1 MSDAANASSSPT
13 AANERSSKR
22 GAVARD
28 RAARR
33 ASPWLSSH
41 QERPAFAARPV
52 TDDEPGRRQESAE
65 RRFLSLQRLRIILQ
79 RDLSWLLNTCS
90 LAATEDLSEYPE
102 VATSVLNY
110 GIPDLAGQSLSGV
123 DVDSLERLVK
133 QAVVAYEP
141 RILRS
146 SVRVDAIVDSAHMSH
161 NALTLQIAGDLWAQ
175 PVPVDVVLRTE
186 FDLES
191 GLVSV
196 RE

>member
-1 MSDAANASSSPT
+1 MADLAPK
-13 AANERSSKR
+13 ERLQPSLL
-22 GAVARD
+22 D
-28 RAARR
+28 R
-33 ASPWLSSH
+33 L
-41 QERPAFAARPV
+41 
-52 TDDEPGRRQESAE
+52 TDDEPDQRKENAGQ
-65 RRFLSLQRLRIILQ
+65 RFLNLQRLRIILQ
-79 RDLSWLLNTCS
+79 RDLSWLLNTCH

-133 QAVVAYEP
+133 QAVVAFEP

-146 SVRVDAIVDSAHMSH
+146 SVRVDAIVDSGHMSH